1 MSFSSLF
8 RRVTPLAALEN
19 SFRFKLKVSRTTG
32 HSVNTHRSNRA
43 KKGMILMGDV

>member
-8 RRVTPLAALEN
+8 RRVTPVTALEN
-19 SFRFKLKVSRTTG
+19 AFRFKLKLTRTTG

-43 KKGMILMGDV
+43 KKGM